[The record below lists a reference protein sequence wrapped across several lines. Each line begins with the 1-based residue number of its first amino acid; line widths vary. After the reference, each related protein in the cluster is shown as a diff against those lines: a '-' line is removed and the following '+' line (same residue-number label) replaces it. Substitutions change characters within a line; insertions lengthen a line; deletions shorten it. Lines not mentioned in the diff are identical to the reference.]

1 MSVKKERRRSVIL
14 QCAVSGQS
22 DVDIVWKKEGKNL
35 ETTEQRKTSRYSVEK
50 KMSTQNQTIIQLEI
64 MDADVEDKVREIFFI
79 SKLESKYKVNSL

>member
-22 DVDIVWKKEGKNL
+22 DVDIVWKKEGKQL

-50 KMSTQNQTIIQLEI
+50 KASTQNQTIIQLEI
-64 MDADVEDKVREIFFI
+64 LDADVEDKVGAKKNTQFKIRMI
-79 SKLESKYKVNSL
+79 LR